1 MSTIQFGGVVSGLNT
16 QSIIDA
22 LMAAQKQPLT
32 DLQNQEAALT
42 AQKTALGTLGTAL
55 DDVVSKIKSFTVTA
69 AGASR
74 VGTSADNSVF
84 TATASSNAAVSQY
97 QISVDRL
104 ATATR
109 AVSTSSMGAPV
120 TGADL
125 ARTLHSLNLPGSVTA
140 GQISAIVDG
149 VIVHYTVGDPATTT
163 LAQVMD
169 GLGQAI
175 QDQLR
180 AAGPHSS
187 PDATAT
193 FSVVGN
199 KLQLTIAGAQ
209 DVSHSLSFGAASDS
223 SNALGM
229 LGIASASAAN
239 ALNPTL
245 TGSTNL
251 GVARMTGALDSAG
264 LSGLTSTQTGVLTIN
279 GVDIAYDT
287 TKDSMST
294 LISRINN
301 SSAGVIASVDRTN
314 DQLVLTRKDTG
325 AVAIDIED
333 AGGNNLATA
342 LKLAPGT
349 IDAQK
354 IGATAQVTVD
364 GRTVTSISNT
374 VTNAIDGVTLNL
386 LKLSPL
392 GLEQGLTIG
401 VDQAAVTTAINSF
414 ITSFNSL
421 GDTLDK
427 LTASTPGQSGG
438 TAGTSGPLAL
448 DPTIRSLFLS
458 LRETLFG
465 SSGSGSYTSLGS
477 IGLNTGAIGSVAGS
491 TDRLQLDTDKL
502 TTALNTDAGRV
513 ASLLDGSTGP
523 LSALLTKLKSIEDP
537 DSTKSYVQSQTV
549 GLGSEISD
557 LHREEADRQEMID
570 NYQSMIEAQFASM
583 EATLAQLQSQSAQV
597 AATLGYST
605 GTSSSSGLSNSSTN
619 G

>member
-1 MSTIQFGGVVSGLNT
+1 MSTVQFGGVISGLNT

-22 LMAAQKQPLT
+22 LMSAQKQPLT
-32 DLQNQEAALT
+32 DLQNQEATLT

-55 DDVVSKIKSFTVTA
+55 DDVVAKIKTFTVTA

-74 VGTSADNSVF
+74 IGTSADSSVF
-84 TATASSNAAVSQY
+84 TATAAASSAVSQY

-104 ATATR
+104 ATATQ
-109 AVSTSSMGAPV
+109 AVSMTSMGAPV
-120 TGADL
+120 TASDTSK
-125 ARTLHSLNLPGSVTA
+125 TLQSLNLPGSVTD

-149 VIVHYTVGDPATTT
+149 VIVHYTVGDPTTTT

-169 GLGQAI
+169 GFGHAI
-175 QDQLR
+175 EDQLR
-180 AAGPHSS
+180 AAGPNSS

-199 KLQLTIAGAQ
+199 KLQLTVAGA
-209 DVSHSLSFGAASDS
+209 DDALHSLSFGVASDS

-229 LGIASASAAN
+229 LGIASAKATN

-251 GVARMTGALDSAG
+251 GVARMNGVLDNAG

-301 SSAGVIASVDRTN
+301 SAAGVIASVDRTN

-333 AGGNNLATA
+333 AGGNNLASA

-349 IDAQK
+349 TNAQK

-364 GRTVTSISNT
+364 GRTITSISNT

-386 LKLSPL
+386 LKQSPL

-401 VDQAAVTTAINSF
+401 VDQAAVATALNSF
-414 ITSFNSL
+414 ITSFNAL

-438 TAGTSGPLAL
+438 TAGTSGPLAS
-448 DPTIRSLFLS
+448 DSTIRSLYLS

-465 SSGSGSYTSLGS
+465 SSGSGTYTSLGS
-477 IGLNTGAIGSVAGS
+477 IGLNTGAIGSVAGT

-502 TTALNTDAGRV
+502 TAALNTDAGRV
-513 ASLLDGSTGP
+513 A
-523 LSALLTKLKSIEDP
+523 
-537 DSTKSYVQSQTV
+537 
-549 GLGSEISD
+549 
-557 LHREEADRQEMID
+557 
-570 NYQSMIEAQFASM
+570 
-583 EATLAQLQSQSAQV
+583 
-597 AATLGYST
+597 
-605 GTSSSSGLSNSSTN
+605 
-619 G
+619 